1 MKSYHFC
8 NNCGKNGHLFHSC
21 KKPITSSGII
31 CFTKQHNK
39 LKYLLICRKDSL
51 GYVDFIRGKY
61 PLFNKQYILN
71 LLGEM
76 TDSEKHKIMNNDF
89 KTLWINLWGDFIGT
103 QYTSEEKI
111 SSNKFN
117 TIKSGISLY
126 NKDFY
131 NLQDLIAET
140 NSQWNE
146 PEWGFPKGRRNY
158 QENDLICALREFE
171 EETGISQ
178 KKLHIIK
185 NVLPY
190 EEIFMGSNF
199 KSYKHKYY
207 LAYIK
212 NPPLTF
218 DNYQKSEVSKIN
230 FFDLENTK
238 NLIRNYNCEKID
250 IIKKIDTILKQ
261 YFLLY
266 N

>member
-31 CFTKQHNK
+31 CFTKQNNK
-39 LKYLLICRKDSL
+39 FKYLLICRKDSL

-71 LLGEM
+71 LLSEM
-76 TDSEKHKIMNNDF
+76 TEKEKHKILNNDF
-89 KTLWINLWGDFIGT
+89 KTLWNDLWGEFIGT

-111 SSNKFN
+111 SSSKFN
-117 TIKSGISLY
+117 TIKCGVSLY

-131 NLQDLIAET
+131 NLQDLVEQT
-140 NSQWNE
+140 SSHWNE

-158 QENDLICALREFE
+158 QENDLVCALREFE

-178 KKLHIIK
+178 KKLNIIK

-212 NPPLTF
+212 NPPSIF
-218 DNYQKSEVSKIN
+218 NNYQKSEVSKID
-230 FFDLENTK
+230 FFDLENTIK
-238 NLIRNYNCEKID
+238 LIRNYNCEKID
-250 IIKKIDTILKQ
+250 IIKKINNILNK
-261 YFLLY
+261 YHLLY